1 MLRGRGF
8 DDNDGAPG
16 LETVIVNE
24 QLAAQFFP
32 GEDPIGRRLR
42 FAVRQPRP
50 GQPVDTWRTV
60 IGVSAHIHHG
70 SPQDGYVNAV
80 AYIPYRQEA
89 PATASLLIRSRLPA
103 ATLIESVRRV
113 VVAIDRDQPLFTIQT
128 VREMMAQD
136 RWRYRVYGSLFAVLA
151 AIAIALSSV
160 GVYAVISYS
169 VAQRTQEIGVRM
181 AVGAQRRP
189 VSWLVLKR
197 GVLQLLVGLP
207 LGLAGAFAL
216 GVVIESMLVEMT
228 PGDPLTL
235 IVVALI
241 LTVVSLVACV
251 IPARRAA
258 RVDPMMALR
267 AE

>member
-1 MLRGRGF
+1 
-8 DDNDGAPG
+8 
-16 LETVIVNE
+16 
-24 QLAAQFFP
+24 
-32 GEDPIGRRLR
+32 
-42 FAVRQPRP
+42 
-50 GQPVDTWRTV
+50 
-60 IGVSAHIHHG
+60 
-70 SPQDGYVNAV
+70 
-80 AYIPYRQEA
+80 
-89 PATASLLIRSRLPA
+89 
-103 ATLIESVRRV
+103 
-113 VVAIDRDQPLFTIQT
+113 
-128 VREMMAQD
+128 
-136 RWRYRVYGSLFAVLA
+136 
-151 AIAIALSSV
+151 
-160 GVYAVISYS
+160 

-181 AVGAQRRP
+181 AVGAQRRQ